1 MTIEIHPTGGALGAE
16 VRGASLGDGL
26 DDAGFAAIRQAW
38 LDHLLL
44 LFRDPDLAPADMAAF
59 SQRFG
64 ELDMVASWRDFHAAG
79 DDRVLVISNVK
90 EGGAPAGVLGDGEL
104 DWHTDMSYLDVPP
117 SASILHAR
125 EVPATGGDTH
135 FMNMYAVLDALPA
148 DLSSSIEG
156 RRLNHDSSYDSSG
169 GLRPGAPAV
178 VDVRVAPG
186 AQHPMIRH
194 HPESGRRAL
203 YLGRR
208 RNAYI
213 LGMGLEESEALLDRL
228 WAIACEPRF
237 AFTHTWRQGDLLMW
251 DNRATMHRRDAFD
264 PAARR
269 VMHRTQVKGERPLS
283 A

>member
-1 MTIEIHPTGGALGAE
+1 MTIEIQPTGGALGAE
-16 VRGASLGDGL
+16 VRGAVLGEGL
-26 DDAGFAAIRQAW
+26 DAEGFAAIHQAW

-44 LFRDPDLAPADMAAF
+44 FFRDQDLAPAAMAAF

-64 ELDMVASWRDFHAAG
+64 ALDMVASWRDFHAPG

-90 EGGAPAGVLGDGEL
+90 KDGAPAGVLGDGEL

-125 EVPATGGDTH
+125 EVPEAGGDTH
-135 FMNMYAVLDALPA
+135 FMNMAAVLDALPA
-148 DLSSSIEG
+148 DLRAAIQG
-156 RRLNHDSSYDSSG
+156 RRLKHDSSYDSSG
-169 GLRPGAPAV
+169 SLRPGAPEV
-178 VDVRVAPG
+178 VDASAAPG
-186 AQHPMIRH
+186 ARHPMIRR
-194 HPESGRRAL
+194 HPESGRQAL

-213 LGMGLEESEALLDRL
+213 LGMALEESEALLDRL

-237 AFTHTWRQGDLLMW
+237 AWTHRWRQGDVLMW
-251 DNRATMHRRDAFD
+251 DNRVTMHRRDAFD

-269 VMHRTQVKGERPLS
+269 VMHRTQVKGERPS
-283 A
+283 